1 MSKRLQVLIE
11 EAELR
16 ELRRVARRNN
26 VTVAEWV
33 RRALRAARRSEPT
46 RDAQRKLAVL
56 RAAVRKDFP
65 AGDIGQMIAEIERG
79 YSSGPQA

>member
-1 MSKRLQVLIE
+1 MQVLIE

-65 AGDIGQMIAEIERG
+65 AGDIGQMLADIERG
-79 YSSGPQA
+79 YSNGPQA